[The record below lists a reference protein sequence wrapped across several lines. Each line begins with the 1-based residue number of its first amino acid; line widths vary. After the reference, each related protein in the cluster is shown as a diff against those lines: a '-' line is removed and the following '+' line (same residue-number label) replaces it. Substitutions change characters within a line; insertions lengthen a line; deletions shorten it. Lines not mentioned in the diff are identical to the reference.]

1 MKSKKSSVTIRVTMV
16 SVIHVANWKGVINN
30 IYFFFRVLLLLHI
43 KRNDVFCE
51 AFLVPSIGK
60 LDVTFHTYLIF
71 FADVFVCRWRAVAV
85 TITGKFCVAFVFFR
99 KWWFFVGFY
108 RTVYLSWLKS
118 RWERVCLCNKE
129 WIGSEMNGK
138 IIMIENCVNL

>member
-1 MKSKKSSVTIRVTMV
+1 M
-16 SVIHVANWKGVINN
+16 
-30 IYFFFRVLLLLHI
+30 LLLLHI

-71 FADVFVCRWRAVAV
+71 FADVFVYFSSRWRAVAV
-85 TITGKFCVAFVFFR
+85 TITGKFFVAFVFLGNDD
-99 KWWFFVGFY
+99 FFFGFCCA
-108 RTVYLSWLKS
+108 VYLSWLIS
-118 RWERVCLCNKE
+118 RCESVCVCNKE

-138 IIMIENCVNL
+138 IIMIENLCESIEIFNMVNIWVFHYCRKIWHPLLTHTQ